1 MILGIFWTS
10 EEDKRPP
17 IAKRMD
23 TSAQFSRDQLPR
35 MTWTRDIG
43 LNFPRS
49 HSRGVAT
56 PDPWNSLALSNF
68 ERFVKVDTK
77 CK

>member
-1 MILGIFWTS
+1 MILDILGRS
-10 EEDKRPP
+10 DEDERPP

-23 TSAQFSRDQLPR
+23 TSAQFSRYQLPR
-35 MTWTRDIG
+35 MTWARDII

-56 PDPWNSLALSNF
+56 PDPWNWWALSNF
-68 ERFVKVDTK
+68 
-77 CK
+77 